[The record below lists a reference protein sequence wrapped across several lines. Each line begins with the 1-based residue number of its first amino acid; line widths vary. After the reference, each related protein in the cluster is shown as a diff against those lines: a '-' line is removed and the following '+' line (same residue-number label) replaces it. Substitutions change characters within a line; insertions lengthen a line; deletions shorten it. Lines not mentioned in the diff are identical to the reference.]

1 MHAAAYCPRHVDP
14 FPSVYLSCLSLNLC
28 CAGKGPRQG
37 VHAQAQPYTPTG
49 KGRVLLGAFSSTA
62 HTGTGTGSEGGS
74 DKTFEMVKVSVA
86 VFGLMAAVSG
96 SIAYGVHTYD
106 TDKAATEMKLAK
118 ADVARIEG
126 ERKSEVARIHDKA
139 ATEIKLAATEIA
151 RVEDKAASEVAR
163 IEGDRNLSEQ
173 RWKAEVERYKYVL
186 ELAHSRN
193 FARYQAAILGQRE
206 KRRGTEG
213 LEKEEEKN

>member
-1 MHAAAYCPRHVDP
+1 MLIHPRRPVVRTRDRAKVFTHKHIHTRQQGRDACSGGRSPRQPTQGRARAAKGAPIKHLKWLKCRYGN
-14 FPSVYLSCLSLNLC
+14 SCLRLGGGGFQLY
-28 CAGKGPRQG
+28 RLRR
-37 VHAQAQPYTPTG
+37 PYL
-49 KGRVLLGAFSSTA
+49 R
-62 HTGTGTGSEGGS
+62 HE
-74 DKTFEMVKVSVA
+74 
-86 VFGLMAAVSG
+86 
-96 SIAYGVHTYD
+96 
-106 TDKAATEMKLAK
+106 AATKIKLAK

-151 RVEDKAASEVAR
+151 RVEDKAASEVAH

-173 RWKAEVERYKYVL
+173 HWKAEVERYKHVL

-206 KRRGTEG
+206 KR
-213 LEKEEEKN
+213 